1 MNRHVTSR
9 IAAVVLLGII
19 GGFLIHHDEA
29 KWGARG
35 RDAFMAHE
43 MGLRLARL
51 NVTVG
56 VAKIDGISKSD
67 AILKPVIAA
76 ARAALLTHSTI
87 GAQPTVSLVA
97 AGAAF

>member
-9 IAAVVLLGII
+9 IAAAVLLGII

-43 MGLRLARL
+43 MHRFESTMADPPPVAAAIFGA
-51 NVTVG
+51 TVLVAG
-56 VAKIDGISKSD
+56 VLGIYE
-67 AILKPVIAA
+67 VIALGF
-76 ARAALLTHSTI
+76 AALLAAKIHS
-87 GAQPTVSLVA
+87 GENQ
-97 AGAAF
+97 